1 MKDNKY
7 RLFLYKPA
15 AANFVVDSA
24 EYRAE
29 FLGELKV
36 DNLQTNIKLQE
47 ISTLSFTLPES
58 ILGELN
64 TRIDEVLDSYVVE
77 LWYGKLEGN
86 LGADYFPEQGS
97 RIRFIITKSIL
108 NYNDGIKTYSY
119 EADSLEYILEFKHI
133 FNWPGIKVKDYYRT
147 IRYDKQL
154 EKFVEVESTGSS
166 GYTISTSTNT
176 NQTKYITVPTTYGK
190 TMNAPDPFEIFLYQ
204 YRRNTEDT
212 VNSENSIVEF
222 SRGVNDEFFKEGF
235 YVPVLNSEGKVTD
248 LNIAL
253 PNNIADFGS
262 SNPSAIFEMFLYDNP
277 LSRKIATV
285 TESTNENN
293 EPAAQV
299 ILTAQNVETKFT
311 ILAEGKNNSNILI
324 TTRSSGSRLEAGQ
337 KIKGTGI
344 VSGTLITEVN
354 IDRSKA
360 LVTISN
366 NYLGPNKKLI
376 FEIISE
382 NIIYITPP
390 TPPLEPVIEY
400 SFSSQLIYSINGL
413 KLEHALL
420 GTQETR
426 NQLNEID
433 NSVLNVDG
441 ILYDTGFSIG
451 VIHPEIAEKFRSNI
465 ELKNITGYQAIKNL
479 AESFDAIV
487 VYDSINKTVSFY
499 PDKNEEVFVNNGLI
513 ITKQNYLKSITN
525 DINATKVITK
535 AYAAGKDNVGIELI
549 NPTGGAAWEDYS
561 YFLDTYYVKFDKNN
575 LLAFTQNSETGIT
588 FTSFP
593 VGTLARWIEAA
604 EASKLAQ
611 WQYARD
617 YFHAILLGD
626 LVSSISAYN
635 TRYYN
640 FYKLR
645 DETLSKFVKEETRY
659 YELKAS
665 EYKYKYIYE
674 YYIKLNKNT
683 PTTESPQL
691 EIDYKKKYDDAVD
704 ASAEALKE
712 INKLHYNL
720 FNTRI
725 DGTIAAN
732 GDSDFSELDTI
743 AQNSFASKISEI
755 QSFLDKAKWQINLEK
770 LKVFEKD
777 SVMTDSK
784 IDNQF
789 DLLEALETFVK
800 ENCVPVVTL
809 QIDVVDFL
817 ASYQSKVDWDK
828 VKIGD
833 IVNIYYPD
841 FNIDTSAQIREIS
854 IDFQSNSLQF
864 VISTYRQY
872 SQLPL
877 SYIAKQIRNTYDN
890 NTNKL
895 LYSHDNDSYS
905 NDVVEKINEQVEEKG
920 FEASTTKI
928 TFGARALSGE
938 TSSEISEDGIVS
950 NVIGVD
956 PLLEVFIYSQEKTL
970 TIADGT
976 LTAKNIVKV
985 NDVLQYTSEVE
996 VSGDNGFVIRKIQN
1010 NGVVIPQVYIDT
1022 NGNAVFAGTLEVG
1035 SSAYNQVVALAGD
1048 GTTVFSAGS
1057 LEEFNLITTANVNDI
1072 LLITESFNIG
1082 ATLYVKDDVYKY
1094 VNNNWVIDLDLSNKI
1109 TGSVGGWKIDSTSIK
1124 SSEFILQNDSTNPYL
1139 SIKQSTN
1146 PGWYN
1151 PLQVSPSS
1159 NKYGIFL
1166 GYDNNLA
1173 KMSLASETNY
1183 LVWNGSDLLL
1193 KGNLSGEI
1201 SALEIQN
1208 VRIDSE
1214 GIKGF
1219 ISKNPD
1225 IFSFY
1230 LNSSNG
1236 KGLIG
1241 GWTFDSEKISS
1252 ELDVNNNPN
1261 IILNKDG
1268 WIGLK
1273 KNSYQSVTSGAFLG
1287 IDTLDNKAKFN
1298 VGNDTRFLKWTGE
1311 ELEVNGDIGGTI
1323 GNITVGNIS
1332 ITSNGIK
1339 GTNDGTTKTFELR
1352 SDSGAGFIGGF
1363 SFDNQKLTATNLTLL
1378 GGTNPYLYFGS
1389 DTTPAFSDVG
1399 IFAGISDGNTKMS
1412 LVTGSTFLK
1421 YDPSAIYNLEIAG
1434 NAKIGPLFVGNT
1446 GSSFISVN
1454 TGNGG
1459 LTYHSGSNPLNT
1471 NGQSVT
1477 LNITNQT
1484 LEITGVSLNLSS
1496 WGGGFVDIGATF
1508 YDGINGGGNSLGSE
1522 SSGPIDDINVFIDFN
1537 LRTVLRAKSVVISI
1551 QIFSTTASLP
1561 VSGISLTAY
1570 MPSLQVNDFNVNS
1583 IGQVSVNNLTIV
1595 RRTFA
1600 PSQDRMIFATTGLGN
1615 TYKSMFITGPTSSLT
1630 ANRIIRFPDTD
1641 GTLAV
1646 LNFISL
1652 GSRTAAAG
1660 NGDLTV
1666 SNLSSYSNYLFE
1678 FTFLDGG
1685 GVLRHVDTLFVR
1697 RSSFTNT
1704 NNRYS
1709 LQTPGQTA
1717 RVQVAYVNNTTVTI
1731 TFTSAGNSSTTNI
1744 TIFGVR

>member
-47 ISTLSFTLPES
+47 ISTLSFTLPEN

-97 RIRFIITKSIL
+97 RIRFIITKSVL
-108 NYNDGIKTYSY
+108 NYNDGIKRYSY

-190 TMNAPDPFEIFLYQ
+190 TANAPSPFEIFLYQ

-222 SRGVNDEFFKEGF
+222 SRGINDEFFKEGF

-253 PNNIADFGS
+253 PNNIANFGS
-262 SNPSAIFEMFLYDNP
+262 SNPNAIFEMFLYDNP

-299 ILTAQNVETKFT
+299 ILTAQNVETKFP
-311 ILAEGKNNSNILI
+311 ILANAKNNSNILEVRRF
-324 TTRSSGSRLEAGQ
+324 TAGKLQVGQ
-337 KIKGTGI
+337 KIIGPGI
-344 VSGTLITEVN
+344 ITGTLITEVN
-354 IDRSKA
+354 INRINA
-360 LVTISN
+360 IVTISN
-366 NYLGPNKKLI
+366 NYTGFNRRLR

-382 NIIYITPP
+382 NIVYITPP
-390 TPPLEPVIEY
+390 TPPLDPVIEY

-413 KLEHALL
+413 KLEEALL

-433 NSVLNVDG
+433 NSTLNIDG

-465 ELKNITGYQAIKNL
+465 ELKNITGYEAIKNL

-487 VYDSINKTVSFY
+487 VYETINKTVSFY

-561 YFLDTYYVKFDKNN
+561 YFLDTYYVKFNKNN
-575 LLAFTQNSETGIT
+575 LLAFTQNAQTGIT

-593 VGTLARWIEAA
+593 VGTLARWIEAP

-626 LVSSISAYN
+626 LVSSISGYN
-635 TRYYN
+635 TRYYD

-645 DETLSKFVKEETRY
+645 DDTLSKFVKEETRY
-659 YELKAS
+659 YEFKAT

-683 PTTESPQL
+683 PTNQTLQF

-704 ASAEALKE
+704 ASTEALKE

-732 GDSDFSELDTI
+732 GDDDFSELDII

-877 SYIAKQIRNTYDN
+877 TYIAKQIRNNYDN

-905 NDVVEKINEQVEEKG
+905 NDLVDKINEQVEEKG

-938 TSSEISEDGIVS
+938 TSSEISEDGIIS

-970 TIADGT
+970 SIADGT
-976 LTAKNIVKV
+976 LTAKNIVKA
-985 NDVLQYTSEVE
+985 NDVVQFTSEVE
-996 VSGDNGFVIRKIQN
+996 VSGDNGFVIRKVLNDANKTVQN
-1010 NGVVIPQVYIDT
+1010 QVYIDT
-1022 NGNAVFAGTLEVG
+1022 DGNAVFAGKLQAGVGQPQTIDEVFD
-1035 SSAYNQVVALAGD
+1035 NIGD
-1048 GTTVFSAGS
+1048 LIDAGTTIFTAESEEDYNDA
-1057 LEEFNLITTANVNDI
+1057 LEDATNNDVLFITGDFIIGT
-1072 LLITESFNIG
+1072 TEY
-1082 ATLYVKDDVYKY
+1082 LKDQIFRYDSDS
-1094 VNNNWVIDLDLSNKI
+1094 NTWEPDLDLANKI
-1109 TGSVGGWKIDSTSIK
+1109 SGSVGGWTIDSNRIAANNNRM
-1124 SSEFILQNDSTNPYL
+1124 ILHSDSVDNSGRNPYL
-1139 SIKQSTN
+1139 SIGQ
-1146 PGWYN
+1146 
-1151 PLQVSPSS
+1151 L
-1159 NKYGIFL
+1159 
-1166 GYDNNLA
+1166 NNVGFD
-1173 KMSLASETNY
+1173 ETG
-1183 LVWNGSDLLL
+1183 V
-1193 KGNLSGEI
+1193 
-1201 SALEIQN
+1201 
-1208 VRIDSE
+1208 
-1214 GIKGF
+1214 
-1219 ISKNPD
+1219 
-1225 IFSFY
+1225 
-1230 LNSSNG
+1230 
-1236 KGLIG
+1236 
-1241 GWTFDSEKISS
+1241 
-1252 ELDVNNNPN
+1252 
-1261 IILNKDG
+1261 
-1268 WIGLK
+1268 
-1273 KNSYQSVTSGAFLG
+1273 FLG
-1287 IDTLDNKAKFN
+1287 IDGGTELVEGIAKLSLR
-1298 VGNDTRFLKWTGE
+1298 GNDNFLKWDGE
-1311 ELEVNGDIGGTI
+1311 KLEIDGDIGGTI
-1323 GNITVGNIS
+1323 GSLTVGTIS
-1332 ITSNGIK
+1332 ITSNGIL

-1363 SFDNQKLTATNLTLL
+1363 NFSNENLTATNLTLR
-1378 GGTNPYLYFGS
+1378 
-1389 DTTPAFSDVG
+1389 
-1399 IFAGISDGNTKMS
+1399 
-1412 LVTGSTFLK
+1412 
-1421 YDPSAIYNLEIAG
+1421 
-1434 NAKIGPLFVGNT
+1434 
-1446 GSSFISVN
+1446 
-1454 TGNGG
+1454 GG
-1459 LTYHSGSNPLNT
+1459 L
-1471 NGQSVT
+1471 V
-1477 LNITNQT
+1477 
-1484 LEITGVSLNLSS
+1484 
-1496 WGGGFVDIGATF
+1496 
-1508 YDGINGGGNSLGSE
+1508 
-1522 SSGPIDDINVFIDFN
+1522 PI
-1537 LRTVLRAKSVVISI
+1537 L
-1551 QIFSTTASLP
+1551 
-1561 VSGISLTAY
+1561 
-1570 MPSLQVNDFNVNS
+1570 S
-1583 IGQVSVNNLTIV
+1583 IGQTTIGTDQPGIFLGRYLTDPSTLGNAFAVGDATRFIRFRSGGGALDSVGNFQIETPNFKVNN
-1595 RRTFA
+1595 
-1600 PSQDRMIFATTGLGN
+1600 
-1615 TYKSMFITGPTSSLT
+1615 
-1630 ANRIIRFPDTD
+1630 
-1641 GTLAV
+1641 
-1646 LNFISL
+1646 
-1652 GSRTAAAG
+1652 
-1660 NGDLTV
+1660 NGDLTSTSGNIGGFSISNNTLSSTSGGNQV
-1666 SNLSSYSNYLFE
+1666 GLSTSFIYSQFQNPLVLWAGGSVSGSFRSFQVDVFGGMSVQSAKVGVLNTVMLNSEPVGVETEVIQTSQDGGYYTEIYPDRIAYANFLGGVTNRVALNNDGLSFYNNIDSKFRITSNFAAGSSNLTLSLTTPSSITANRNITLPDQSGTLLIGYNAQLVRSTAVPISSTNL
-1678 FTFLDGG
+1678 TSVFLDSGTY
-1685 GVLRHVDTLFVR
+1685 RIEVDLIY
-1697 RSSFTNT
+1697 SKNT
-1704 NNRYS
+1704 NSANFTLGFFINSGLTNSRISGVWTLQATPNAIPNAYFMGTDVNGIPTSGFTGNRN
-1709 LQTPGQTA
+1709 A
-1717 RVQVAYVNNTTVTI
+1717 VITTVTGVGGNGAM
-1731 TFTSAGNSSTTNI
+1731 TFLGTLYLPAARTLSINILASVANTFNIVGTGNLRI
-1744 TIFGVR
+1744 MRV